1 MRDPSEGRLGHGL
14 AARSSRGGGSC
25 AHQHGHRAQVGALTG
40 GKVLGWSTTVTRQMH
55 QARRAEV
62 GLTEEVGRRWGG
74 GKRPARW
81 RSAGGQLWSGG
92 GILGGGP
99 AARGG
104 GEGGDAAWCRSG
116 GENTTWGRKNPT
128 DGSGSTLLKGAAG
141 TQWREAG
148 ESRAMHGGAR
158 GGGSG
163 SHRWVTA
170 RVARHSRQRH
180 GRGVCGCRRVADEQ
194 GPDGSER
201 AQGEW
206 GVGACGLAGE
216 GNGVG

>member
-1 MRDPSEGRLGHGL
+1 VVASGQ
-14 AARSSRGGGSC
+14 RGGVPLEGSSGRV
-25 AHQHGHRAQVGALTG
+25 ATSSGV
-40 GKVLGWSTTVTRQMH
+40 VLRLE
-55 QARRAEV
+55 AEV
-62 GLTEEVGRRWGG
+62 R
-74 GKRPARW
+74 
-81 RSAGGQLWSGG
+81 
-92 GILGGGP
+92 
-99 AARGG
+99 
-104 GEGGDAAWCRSG
+104 EGTAAWCRSR

-170 RVARHSRQRH
+170 RVAWHSRQRH